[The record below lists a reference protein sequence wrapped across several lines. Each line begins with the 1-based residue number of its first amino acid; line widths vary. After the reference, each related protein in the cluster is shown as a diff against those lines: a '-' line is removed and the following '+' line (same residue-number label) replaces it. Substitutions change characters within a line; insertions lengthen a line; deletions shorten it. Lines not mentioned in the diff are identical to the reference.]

1 MRGPFGL
8 RVVAARYVRLLHR
21 ILHRFFKMLIG
32 DLEVMFS
39 GDRFGIAK
47 PSTHDVRRE
56 LFFQFRLPSR
66 SEILEQLRPR
76 LQSSTLDNSYEFSSM
91 IS

>member
-1 MRGPFGL
+1 MRCHFGL
-8 RVVAARYVRLLHR
+8 QVVVSRYVRLLHR
-21 ILHRFFKMLIG
+21 IMQRFLKVIIG

-47 PSTHDVRRE
+47 PSTHDVRWKT
-56 LFFQFRLPSR
+56 LFQFRLS
-66 SEILEQLRPR
+66 SAAEILEQLRPR
-76 LQSSTLDNSYEFSSM
+76 FQTGVVDNSYEFSSM